1 MAIKTPEL
9 ISGVKN
15 EIKEEKKLTYKNLK
29 SEEAIDH
36 IKRVLTSQEDETLT
50 YYIHNERGAE
60 YLGSYQYTNSD
71 WAIFT
76 NKNKIEAINHNEF
89 EISFIEN
96 IFKTL
101 DPIIDLDFRRMD
113 TYDGSALDI
122 YSATS
127 IDDGKEPDLLGM
139 SINQSSNMG
148 SWWDIIWLDTD
159 NKETNNDNDLN
170 TIIHEIGHSLGL
182 SHPFD
187 EPKNE
192 LWSTKDTV
200 MSYNM
205 GPDGWNTWFSK
216 LDILALQSIW
226 GRENDQGFIS
236 IDGLSSDFEF
246 TRTKQDKFNLKGE
259 IGVEEIT
266 YLEKINFLDQS
277 FLVKE
282 DIKDTFSIIKG
293 VDDITGQLF
302 RLYNTIFDRFP
313 DINGFKYWIGMNE
326 LKLID
331 LKETTEL
338 FISSDEFSN
347 KNGFDIS
354 DGLFI
359 NQLYLNAFDRSP
371 ELEGFQYWMNQL
383 ESNLSSRTDVA
394 LSINNSHESR
404 FHFMENTS
412 TTFLETIPKDIY

>member
-1 MAIKTPEL
+1 
-9 ISGVKN
+9 
-15 EIKEEKKLTYKNLK
+15 
-29 SEEAIDH
+29 
-36 IKRVLTSQEDETLT
+36 
-50 YYIHNERGAE
+50 
-60 YLGSYQYTNSD
+60 
-71 WAIFT
+71 
-76 NKNKIEAINHNEF
+76 
-89 EISFIEN
+89 
-96 IFKTL
+96 
-101 DPIIDLDFRRMD
+101 
-113 TYDGSALDI
+113 
-122 YSATS
+122 
-127 IDDGKEPDLLGM
+127 
-139 SINQSSNMG
+139 
-148 SWWDIIWLDTD
+148 
-159 NKETNNDNDLN
+159 
-170 TIIHEIGHSLGL
+170 
-182 SHPFD
+182 
-187 EPKNE
+187 
-192 LWSTKDTV
+192 
-200 MSYNM
+200 
-205 GPDGWNTWFSK
+205 
-216 LDILALQSIW
+216 
-226 GRENDQGFIS
+226 
-236 IDGLSSDFEF
+236 
-246 TRTKQDKFNLKGE
+246 
-259 IGVEEIT
+259 
-266 YLEKINFLDQS
+266 
-277 FLVKE
+277 
-282 DIKDTFSIIKG
+282 TFSIIKG